1 MYIGMFFLICILVVF
16 YRIGQFDNEI
26 GSFLGLSTGI
36 LVCAIT
42 LITHGSY
49 LSMVLYS
56 LGGFGFLT
64 AYKILRD
71 MTGNKKN

>member
-1 MYIGMFFLICILVVF
+1 MYIVMFFLICILVSF
-16 YRIGQFDNEI
+16 HRIGQLDNEI
-26 GSFLGLSTGI
+26 GGFLGLLTGLLI
-36 LVCAIT
+36 CAIT
-42 LITHGSY
+42 LTTGGSY

-71 MTGNKKN
+71 ITGSKKN